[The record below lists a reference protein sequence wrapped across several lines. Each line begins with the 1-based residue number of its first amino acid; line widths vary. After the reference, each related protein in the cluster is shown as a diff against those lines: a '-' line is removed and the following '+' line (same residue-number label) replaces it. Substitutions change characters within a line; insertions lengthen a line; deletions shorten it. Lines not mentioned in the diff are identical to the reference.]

1 MGHFFLKNW
10 YLYGSTFKFCGGTSL
25 PKPNLGTPPGATN
38 TIACAQL
45 SKNAW
50 GTKMQIN
57 GLKGSQLAKMKKSI
71 PDMSLP
77 WNL

>member
-1 MGHFFLKNW
+1 MGLLSNSVAAHPYQNQ
-10 YLYGSTFKFCGGTSL
+10 TCV
-25 PKPNLGTPPGATN
+25 PPGATN
-38 TIACAQL
+38 TVACAQL

-77 WNL
+77 